1 MGRRSWRRRPGEEE
15 KEEEE
20 EERTRGG
27 PAVQPP
33 TPPAL
38 FIIGGWRAGTSRRGA
53 DWQTGAI
60 KDWQT
65 GGLASVGDRASPS
78 TAQASELFLCSD
90 RIQQSSRTV
99 AENWQRRRE
108 NRSDAG

>member
-1 MGRRSWRRRPGEEE
+1 MGRRRWRRGPGEEE

-53 DWQTGAI
+53 DWQTGGLSV
-60 KDWQT
+60 KDWPQ
-65 GGLASVGDRASPS
+65 LE
-78 TAQASELFLCSD
+78 TARVLPRPRQHLGTFL
-90 RIQQSSRTV
+90 R
-99 AENWQRRRE
+99 QRPDPPEFEDCRRE
-108 NRSDAG
+108 LATEEGEQI